1 MRCFLRGFNSCSRG
15 WGDCLAFRHL
25 FFPVHYK
32 DSSIICDSF
41 PPSSQ
46 ASTDEPSIRLNTAF
60 CASRCLLLF
69 PASSSQALLSD
80 LDRKCI
86 IVKEVFKKKKKRKEH
101 TTVGGNVWLKWNE
114 GDWKWHLKWAL
125 VFFCWR
131 SDVCVRELFTFR
143 VELFFFPLCWTEWKD
158 ATEKLTEEALHHW
171 LFASDSHWR
180 HLCTER
186 QRLNPASKLV
196 FVLLGSRPHYISS
209 ECALQPFWIAVM

>member
-1 MRCFLRGFNSCSRG
+1 M
-15 WGDCLAFRHL
+15 W
-25 FFPVHYK
+25 FF
-32 DSSIICDSF
+32 SSIISGKYRRTVNTLKHCLLCESVF
-41 PPSSQ
+41 AFIPSLLF
-46 ASTDEPSIRLNTAF
+46 ASTSLWPW
-60 CASRCLLLF
+60 
-69 PASSSQALLSD
+69 Q
-80 LDRKCI
+80 
-86 IVKEVFKKKKKRKEH
+86 EVHHCEGSVQKKKKKRKEH